1 MINLSCELVS
11 SPFKIFIIVR
21 YHLISV
27 LPFIVFLPKYN
38 SFLPIYIFPGFSVNY
53 VGNNHSFFYGSL
65 FSSSSRY
72 PQTERPLHLT
82 SHVSI
87 SYHRKHSINGNTNLC
102 QMLLIR

>member
-1 MINLSCELVS
+1 MINLSCELVN
-11 SPFKIFIIVR
+11 SPFNIFIIVR

-72 PQTERPLHLT
+72 PQTKRPLHLT

-87 SYHRKHSINGNTNLC
+87 SYYRKHSING
-102 QMLLIR
+102 I